1 MSKVSKLFDSKSK
14 EYDQIYGE
22 SKKLL
27 HKEKRVRA
35 VMVEDMVLRYLSPNA
50 EGVLLDVGCGMGHVI
65 LNLKEKG
72 VKAKMYGVDISPE
85 MINLANKKQF
95 LFDQLIT
102 LEKKDSEV
110 TVTRFFLDAQ
120 GEYSSGDN
128 QKKIL
133 TPYNLKGF

>member
-1 MSKVSKLFDSKSK
+1 VIIEKVNPTLKLV
-14 EYDQIYGE
+14 Y
-22 SKKLL
+22 
-27 HKEKRVRA
+27 
-35 VMVEDMVLRYLSPNA
+35 
-50 EGVLLDVGCGMGHVI
+50 
-65 LNLKEKG
+65 
-72 VKAKMYGVDISPE
+72 
-85 MINLANKKQF
+85 ANN
-95 LFDQLIT
+95 IT

>member
-1 MSKVSKLFDSKSK
+1 MHINDIIWEIILA
-14 EYDQIYGE
+14 
-22 SKKLL
+22 KKLN
-27 HKEKRVRA
+27 
-35 VMVEDMVLRYLSPNA
+35 D
-50 EGVLLDVGCGMGHVI
+50 
-65 LNLKEKG
+65 
-72 VKAKMYGVDISPE
+72 
-85 MINLANKKQF
+85 F
-95 LFDQLIT
+95 FIT